1 MSPPDAA
8 DKSELPAVTV
18 RSLLGDASGLRLALL
33 AGESGLARR
42 ITIHR
47 IQKPGLALAGFV
59 RQVHPDRVQV
69 LGSTEIS
76 YLGSLPADAAGRGI
90 REFIGLSPACII
102 VTKGL
107 DVPADL
113 VEAAAGAEIPVLRTS
128 LVSSVAIDRLQKFL
142 ELQLAPTAS
151 LHAVLMDVLGV
162 GVLLLGKSGI
172 GKSEAALDLVMRGH
186 RLVADDLVE
195 VRRGSGDVLFGT
207 ASELIKH
214 HMEVRGLGIINIKD
228 MFGVAAVRDTKK
240 LELVLE
246 LIEWDESESYD
257 RLGVDEMVYPILEVP
272 VPRLRIP
279 VSPGRNVSSLIEV
292 AARNRLLQ
300 VRGHHSAR
308 EFQERLDRALADA
321 RERRWRDDVE

>member
-1 MSPPDAA
+1 MTPM
-8 DKSELPAVTV
+8 LTV
-18 RSLLGDASGLRLALL
+18 RSLLDESSGLRLVLL
-33 AGESGLARR
+33 AGEGGLSRR
-42 ITIHR
+42 ITNQR
-47 IQKPGLALAGFV
+47 IQKPGLALAGYV
-59 RQVHPDRVQV
+59 RQVHPERVQV
-69 LGSTEIS
+69 LGATEIS
-76 YLGSLPADAAGRGI
+76 YLQTLTDEEARRSIESFMSLD
-90 REFIGLSPACII
+90 PACVI

-107 DVPADL
+107 DVPQILLD
-113 VEAAAGAEIPVLRTS
+113 GAERMGVPLLRTP
-128 LVSSVAIDRLQKFL
+128 LVSSTAIDAIQKHL

-151 LHAVLMDVLGV
+151 IHAVLMDVLGV

-172 GKSEAALDLVMRGH
+172 GKSEAALDLIMRGH

-195 VRRGSGDVLFGT
+195 VRRTSGEVLVGW

-228 MFGVAAVRDTKK
+228 MFGVAAVRDEKK
-240 LELVLE
+240 IELVLE
-246 LIEWDESESYD
+246 LTRWDATETHD
-257 RLGVDEMVYPILEVP
+257 RLGLDEMVYPILEVP
-272 VPRLRIP
+272 VPLLRIP

>member
-1 MSPPDAA
+1 M
-8 DKSELPAVTV
+8 LTV
-18 RSLLGDASGLRLALL
+18 RSLLDESSGLRLVLL
-33 AGESGLARR
+33 AGESGLGRP

-59 RQVHPDRVQV
+59 RQVHPERVQV

-76 YLGSLPADAAGRGI
+76 YLQTLSDDDARRAVEG
-90 REFIGLSPACII
+90 FVGLNPACVV

-107 DVPADL
+107 DVPAVLMD
-113 VEAAAGAEIPVLRTS
+113 VADRAGVPLLRTPV
-128 LVSSVAIDRLQKFL
+128 VSSVAIDAIQKHL

-151 LHAVLMDVLGV
+151 IHAVLLDVLGV

-172 GKSEAALDLVMRGH
+172 GKSEAALDLIMRGH

-195 VRRGSGDVLFGT
+195 VRRTSGDVLVGW

-228 MFGVAAVRDTKK
+228 MFGVAAVRDEKRI
-240 LELVLE
+240 ELVLE
-246 LIEWDESESYD
+246 LMKWDQTESHD
-257 RLGVDEMVYPILEVP
+257 RLGLDEMVYPILEVP
-272 VPRLRIP
+272 VPLLRIP

>member
-1 MSPPDAA
+1 VT
-8 DKSELPAVTV
+8 PALTV
-18 RSLLGDASGLRLALL
+18 RSLLEEGASLHLTLV
-33 AGESGLARR
+33 AGEAGLGRQ

-47 IQKPGLALAGFV
+47 IQKPGLALAGYV
-59 RQVHPDRVQV
+59 LQVHPERVQV
-69 LGSTEIS
+69 LGATEIS
-76 YLGSLPADAAGRGI
+76 YLETLSDEAARKSVQAFFSLN
-90 REFIGLSPACII
+90 PACVV

-107 DVPADL
+107 EANALLRESADRLGVPL
-113 VEAAAGAEIPVLRTS
+113 LRTP
-128 LVSSVAIDRLQKFL
+128 LVSSVAIDQIQKYL

-151 LHAVLMDVLGV
+151 IHAVLMDVLGI

-172 GKSEAALDLVMRGH
+172 GKSEAALDLIMRGH

-195 VRRGSGDVLFGT
+195 VRRTSGQLLVGW

-228 MFGVAAVRDTKK
+228 MFGVAAVRDEKRI
-240 LELVLE
+240 ELVLE
-246 LIEWDESESYD
+246 LIRWDQSESHD
-257 RLGVDEMVYPILEVP
+257 RLGLDEMVYPILDVP
-272 VPRLRIP
+272 VPLLRIP

>member
-1 MSPPDAA
+1 
-8 DKSELPAVTV
+8 V
-18 RSLLGDASGLRLALL
+18 LL
-33 AGESGLARR
+33 AGESGLGRP

-59 RQVHPDRVQV
+59 RQVHPERVQV

-76 YLGSLPADAAGRGI
+76 YLQTLSDEDARRAVEG
-90 REFIGLSPACII
+90 FVGLNPACVV

-107 DVPADL
+107 DVPAILLDVADRSGVPL
-113 VEAAAGAEIPVLRTS
+113 LRTPV
-128 LVSSVAIDRLQKFL
+128 VSSVAIDAIQKHL

-151 LHAVLMDVLGV
+151 IHAVLLDVLGV

-172 GKSEAALDLVMRGH
+172 GKSEAALDLIMRGH

-195 VRRGSGDVLFGT
+195 VRRTSGDVLVGW

-228 MFGVAAVRDTKK
+228 MFGVAAVRDEKRI
-240 LELVLE
+240 ELVLE
-246 LIEWDESESYD
+246 LMKWDQTESHD
-257 RLGVDEMVYPILEVP
+257 RLGLDEMVYPILEVP
-272 VPRLRIP
+272 VPLLRIP

>member
-1 MSPPDAA
+1 M
-8 DKSELPAVTV
+8 LTV
-18 RSLLGDASGLRLALL
+18 RSLLDEGSGLKLVLM
-33 AGESGLARR
+33 AGESGLGRR
-42 ITIHR
+42 LTIHR
-47 IQKPGLALAGFV
+47 IQKPGLALAGYV
-59 RQVHPDRVQV
+59 RQVHPERVQV
-69 LGSTEIS
+69 LGATEIS
-76 YLGSLPADAAGRGI
+76 YLGTLTDEEARRSVEAFVALN
-90 REFIGLSPACII
+90 PACVV

-107 DVPADL
+107 DVPRL
-113 VEAAAGAEIPVLRTS
+113 LLEAADRGGVPVLRTP
-128 LVSSVAIDRLQKFL
+128 LVSSAAIDAIQKHL

-151 LHAVLMDVLGV
+151 IHAVLMDVLGV

-172 GKSEAALDLVMRGH
+172 GKSEAALDLIMRGH

-195 VRRGSGDVLFGT
+195 VRRTSGDVLVGW

-228 MFGVAAVRDTKK
+228 MFGVAAVRDEKK
-240 LELVLE
+240 IELVLE
-246 LIEWDESESYD
+246 LLRWDQTESHD
-257 RLGVDEMVYPILEVP
+257 RLGLDEMVYPILDVP
-272 VPRLRIP
+272 VPLLRIP

>member
-1 MSPPDAA
+1 M
-8 DKSELPAVTV
+8 LTV
-18 RSLLGDASGLRLALL
+18 RSLLDESSGLRLVLL
-33 AGESGLARR
+33 AGEAGLARR
-42 ITIHR
+42 ISNQR
-47 IQKPGLALAGFV
+47 IQKPGLALAGYV
-59 RQVHPDRVQV
+59 KQVHPERVQI

-76 YLGSLPADAAGRGI
+76 YLQTLADEDARRSVDSFMSLD
-90 REFIGLSPACII
+90 PACIV

-107 DVPADL
+107 DVPPL
-113 VEAAAGAEIPVLRTS
+113 VLESAERMGVPLLRTPI
-128 LVSSVAIDRLQKFL
+128 VSSTAIDAIQKHL

-151 LHAVLMDVLGV
+151 IHAVLMDVLGV

-172 GKSEAALDLVMRGH
+172 GKSEAALDLIMRGH

-195 VRRGSGDVLFGT
+195 VRRTSGEVLVGW

-228 MFGVAAVRDTKK
+228 MFGVAAVRDEKK
-240 LELVLE
+240 IELVLE
-246 LIEWDESESYD
+246 LTRWDASESHD
-257 RLGVDEMVYPILEVP
+257 RLGLDEMVYPILEVP
-272 VPRLRIP
+272 VPLLRIP

>member
-1 MSPPDAA
+1 MTSAGNVPI
-8 DKSELPAVTV
+8 LTV
-18 RSLLGDASGLRLALL
+18 RSLLDEQAGLRLVLL
-33 AGESGLARR
+33 AGESGLGRR
-42 ITIHR
+42 ITVAR
-47 IQKPGLALAGFV
+47 IQKPGLALAGFL
-59 RQVHPDRVQV
+59 RQVHPERVQV
-69 LGSTEIS
+69 LGATEIS
-76 YLGSLPADAAGRGI
+76 YLATLPQVDAQRSVDGFVA
-90 REFIGLSPACII
+90 LNPACIV

-107 DVPADL
+107 DVPGILIDSC
-113 VEAAAGAEIPVLRTS
+113 ERAGVPLLRTPM
-128 LVSSVAIDRLQKFL
+128 LSSQAIDSIQSYL

-151 LHAVLMDVLGV
+151 IHAVLVDVLGV
-162 GVLLLGKSGI
+162 GILLLGKSGI

-195 VRRGSGDVLFGT
+195 VRRTSGDVLVGW

-228 MFGVAAVRDTKK
+228 MFGVAAVRDEKK
-240 LELVLE
+240 IELVLE
-246 LIEWDESESYD
+246 LIRWDHNEAHD
-257 RLGVDEMVYPILEVP
+257 RLGLDEMVYPILDVP
-272 VPRLRIP
+272 VPLLRVP

-321 RERRWRDDVE
+321 RDNRWRDDVE

>member
-1 MSPPDAA
+1 M
-8 DKSELPAVTV
+8 
-18 RSLLGDASGLRLALL
+18 RSLLDEQAGLRLMLL
-33 AGESGLARR
+33 AGESGLGRR
-42 ITIHR
+42 ITVAR
-47 IQKPGLALAGFV
+47 IQKPGLALAGFL
-59 RQVHPDRVQV
+59 RQVHPERVQI
-69 LGSTEIS
+69 LGATEIS
-76 YLGSLPADAAGRGI
+76 YLATLAAPDAQRGVDG
-90 REFIGLSPACII
+90 FVALNPACIV

-107 DVPADL
+107 DVPGILLDSCERVGVPL
-113 VEAAAGAEIPVLRTS
+113 LRTPM
-128 LVSSVAIDRLQKFL
+128 LSSQAIDSIQTHL

-151 LHAVLMDVLGV
+151 IHAVLVDVLGV
-162 GVLLLGKSGI
+162 GILLLGKSGI

-195 VRRGSGDVLFGT
+195 VRRTSGDVLVGW

-228 MFGVAAVRDTKK
+228 MFGVAAVRDEKK
-240 LELVLE
+240 IELVLE
-246 LIEWDESESYD
+246 LIRWDHNEAHD
-257 RLGVDEMVYPILEVP
+257 RLGLDEMVYPILDVP
-272 VPRLRIP
+272 VPLLRVP

-321 RERRWRDDVE
+321 RDNRWRDDVE

>member
-1 MSPPDAA
+1 VT
-8 DKSELPAVTV
+8 PALTV
-18 RSLLGDASGLRLALL
+18 RSLLEDGSGLRLTLV
-33 AGESGLARR
+33 AGESGLGRQ

-59 RQVHPDRVQV
+59 RQVHPERVQI
-69 LGSTEIS
+69 LGATEIA
-76 YLGSLPADAAGRGI
+76 YLETLSSEDARRSVHSFFSLN
-90 REFIGLSPACII
+90 PACVV
-102 VTKGL
+102 VTKDLEPTTLLMETADRLG
-107 DVPADL
+107 VPL
-113 VEAAAGAEIPVLRTS
+113 MRTP
-128 LVSSVAIDRLQKFL
+128 LVSSVAIDQIQKYL

-151 LHAVLMDVLGV
+151 IHAVLMDVLGI

-172 GKSEAALDLVMRGH
+172 GKSEAALDLIMRGH

-195 VRRGSGDVLFGT
+195 VRRTSGNLLVGW

-228 MFGVAAVRDTKK
+228 MFGVAAVRDEKRI
-240 LELVLE
+240 ELVLE
-246 LIEWDESESYD
+246 LIRWDQSESHD
-257 RLGVDEMVYPILEVP
+257 RLGLDEMVYPILEVQ
-272 VPRLRIP
+272 VPLLRIP

>member
-1 MSPPDAA
+1 M
-8 DKSELPAVTV
+8 LTV
-18 RSLLGDASGLRLALL
+18 RSLLDEGSGLKLVLL
-33 AGESGLARR
+33 AGESGLGRR
-42 ITIHR
+42 LTIHR
-47 IQKPGLALAGFV
+47 IQKPGLALAGYV
-59 RQVHPDRVQV
+59 RQVHPERVQV
-69 LGSTEIS
+69 LGATEIS
-76 YLGSLPADAAGRGI
+76 YLGTLSEEEAR
-90 REFIGLSPACII
+90 RSVESFIGLNPACVV

-107 DVPADL
+107 EVPRLLLDVADR
-113 VEAAAGAEIPVLRTS
+113 AAVPMLRTP
-128 LVSSVAIDRLQKFL
+128 LVSSLAIDAIQKHL

-151 LHAVLMDVLGV
+151 IHAVLMDVLGV

-172 GKSEAALDLVMRGH
+172 GKSEAALDLIMRGH

-195 VRRGSGDVLFGT
+195 VRRTSGDVLVGW

-228 MFGVAAVRDTKK
+228 MFGVAAVRDEKK
-240 LELVLE
+240 IELVLE
-246 LIEWDESESYD
+246 LLRWDQTESHD
-257 RLGVDEMVYPILEVP
+257 RLGLDEMVYPILDVSVP
-272 VPRLRIP
+272 LLRIP

>member
-1 MSPPDAA
+1 M
-8 DKSELPAVTV
+8 LTV
-18 RSLLGDASGLRLALL
+18 RSLLEEGSGLRLVLL
-33 AGESGLARR
+33 AGESGLGRR

-59 RQVHPDRVQV
+59 RQVHPERVQV

-76 YLGSLPADAAGRGI
+76 YIQTLSDEDARRAVDA
-90 REFIGLSPACII
+90 FVGLNPACVM

-107 DVPADL
+107 DVPRILLDGCDK
-113 VEAAAGAEIPVLRTS
+113 AGVPLLRTP
-128 LVSSVAIDRLQKFL
+128 LVSSVAIDAIQKHL

-151 LHAVLMDVLGV
+151 IHAVLLDVLGV

-172 GKSEAALDLVMRGH
+172 GKSEAALDLIMRGH

-195 VRRGSGDVLFGT
+195 VRRTSGDVLVGW

-228 MFGVAAVRDTKK
+228 MFGVAAVRDEKK
-240 LELVLE
+240 IELVLE
-246 LIEWDESESYD
+246 LMKWDQTESHD
-257 RLGVDEMVYPILEVP
+257 RLGLDEMVYPILEVP
-272 VPRLRIP
+272 VPLLRIP

>member
-1 MSPPDAA
+1 M
-8 DKSELPAVTV
+8 LTV
-18 RSLLGDASGLRLALL
+18 RSLLDESSGLKLVLL
-33 AGESGLARR
+33 AGESGLGRR

-47 IQKPGLALAGFV
+47 IQKPGLALAGYV
-59 RQVHPDRVQV
+59 RQVHPERVQV
-69 LGSTEIS
+69 LGATEIS
-76 YLGSLPADAAGRGI
+76 YLGTLSEADARKSA
-90 REFIGLSPACII
+90 EAFIGLNPACVV

-107 DVPADL
+107 EVPRLLLDVADR
-113 VEAAAGAEIPVLRTS
+113 VGVPVLRTP
-128 LVSSVAIDRLQKFL
+128 LVSSTAIDTIQKHL

-151 LHAVLMDVLGV
+151 IHAVLMDVLGV

-172 GKSEAALDLVMRGH
+172 GKSEAALDLIMRGH

-195 VRRGSGDVLFGT
+195 VRRTSGDVLVGW

-228 MFGVAAVRDTKK
+228 MFGVAAVRDEKK
-240 LELVLE
+240 IELVLE
-246 LIEWDESESYD
+246 LLRWDQTESHD
-257 RLGVDEMVYPILEVP
+257 RLGLDEMVYPILDVQVP
-272 VPRLRIP
+272 LLRIP

>member
-1 MSPPDAA
+1 M
-8 DKSELPAVTV
+8 LTV
-18 RSLLGDASGLRLALL
+18 RSLLDESSGLKLVLL
-33 AGESGLARR
+33 AGESGLGRR
-42 ITIHR
+42 LTIHR
-47 IQKPGLALAGFV
+47 IQKPGLALAGYV
-59 RQVHPDRVQV
+59 RQVHPERVQV
-69 LGSTEIS
+69 LGATEIS
-76 YLGSLPADAAGRGI
+76 YLGTLSDEDARRSVEAFI
-90 REFIGLSPACII
+90 RLNPACVV

-107 DVPADL
+107 EVPRLLLDVADRNG
-113 VEAAAGAEIPVLRTS
+113 VPVLRTP
-128 LVSSVAIDRLQKFL
+128 LVSSAAIDAIQKHL

-151 LHAVLMDVLGV
+151 IHAVLMDVFGV
-162 GVLLLGKSGI
+162 GILLLGKSGI
-172 GKSEAALDLVMRGH
+172 GKSEAALDLIMRGH

-195 VRRGSGDVLFGT
+195 VRRTSGDVLVGW

-228 MFGVAAVRDTKK
+228 MFGVAAVRDEKK
-240 LELVLE
+240 IELVLE
-246 LIEWDESESYD
+246 LLRWDQTESHD
-257 RLGVDEMVYPILEVP
+257 RLGLDEMVYPILDVP
-272 VPRLRIP
+272 VPLLRIP

>member
-1 MSPPDAA
+1 M
-8 DKSELPAVTV
+8 LTV
-18 RSLLGDASGLRLALL
+18 RSLLEEGSGLRLVLL
-33 AGESGLARR
+33 AGESGLGRR

-47 IQKPGLALAGFV
+47 IQKPGLALAGYV
-59 RQVHPDRVQV
+59 RQVHPERVQV
-69 LGSTEIS
+69 LGATEIS
-76 YLGSLPADAAGRGI
+76 YLQTLSDEEARKSIDAFLSLN
-90 REFIGLSPACII
+90 PACVV

-107 DVPADL
+107 DVPRLLLDGADRVGVPL
-113 VEAAAGAEIPVLRTS
+113 LRTP
-128 LVSSVAIDRLQKFL
+128 LVSSAAIDSIQKHL

-151 LHAVLMDVLGV
+151 IHAVLMDVLGV

-172 GKSEAALDLVMRGH
+172 GKSEAALDLIMRGH

-195 VRRGSGDVLFGT
+195 VRRTSEDVLVGW

-228 MFGVAAVRDTKK
+228 MFGVAAVRDEKRI
-240 LELVLE
+240 ELVLE
-246 LIEWDESESYD
+246 LIRWDQSESHD
-257 RLGVDEMVYPILEVP
+257 RLGLDEMVYPILEVP
-272 VPRLRIP
+272 VPLLRIP

>member
-1 MSPPDAA
+1 MTPM
-8 DKSELPAVTV
+8 LTV
-18 RSLLGDASGLRLALL
+18 RSLLDESSGLRLVLL
-33 AGESGLARR
+33 AGEAGLARR
-42 ITIHR
+42 ISNQR
-47 IQKPGLALAGFV
+47 IQKPGLALAGYV
-59 RQVHPDRVQV
+59 KQVHPERVQI

-76 YLGSLPADAAGRGI
+76 YLQTLSEDEARRSVDSFMSLD
-90 REFIGLSPACII
+90 PACVI

-107 DVPADL
+107 DVPQVLLDS
-113 VEAAAGAEIPVLRTS
+113 AEKMGVPLLRTPI
-128 LVSSVAIDRLQKFL
+128 VSSTAIDAIQKHL

-151 LHAVLMDVLGV
+151 IHAVLMDVLGV

-172 GKSEAALDLVMRGH
+172 GKSEAALDLIMRGH

-195 VRRGSGDVLFGT
+195 VRRTSGEVLVGW

-228 MFGVAAVRDTKK
+228 MFGVAAVRDEKK
-240 LELVLE
+240 IELVLE
-246 LIEWDESESYD
+246 LTRWDASETHD
-257 RLGVDEMVYPILEVP
+257 RLGLDEMVYPILEVP
-272 VPRLRIP
+272 VPLLRIP